1 MMSLLELPPEAEW
14 WTFGFILAGI
24 TLFLGL
30 GEAVRKQRGW
40 SPEFSRKFVHISVG
54 ILAAFTPVLFTVPL
68 LPILLAML
76 FIGVNSIAL
85 KMGLLPGIHSV
96 GRPSYGTVY
105 FPIAFLLLLVFFWY
119 REPMIISLSMLVL
132 ALADSGAA
140 IVGESL
146 KNSTQYRLTSDRKSI
161 EGSIAMALVSFAV
174 LLIGLTSSTDMEL
187 IPMEYVIA
195 CAGVGSVVAT
205 ACEAISSRG
214 LDNLSIP
221 LSTAFVLS
229 FFLVPQSGAD
239 VFQLTMA
246 VSFGIFIAVASFKS
260 GLLTASGAVAT
271 FLLAVVVFGIGGW
284 QWTIP
289 LVIFFLLSS
298 LFSRVGATRKA
309 ALRIAGD
316 KAGGRDHA
324 QVFANGGIGGIL
336 ALLAYWYPEVNVYP
350 VFVGSIAAVTADTWG
365 TELGLLARGRTVRF
379 PDFTSVSPGTNGG
392 ITLVGSMAGM
402 GGSLVIAASSSAWLD
417 AGLLAWV
424 LVAGLAGSAVDS
436 ILGGILQARFR
447 CPVCGTITDE
457 RVHCNN
463 QPTALVS
470 GLAWLNNDGVNWVCA
485 AIGAALMLGVLLLGD
500 VR

>member
-1 MMSLLELPPEAEW
+1 MMSLWELPPEAEW
-14 WTFGFILAGI
+14 WTLGFILAGI

-30 GEAVRKQRGW
+30 GEAVRKHRGW
-40 SPEFSRKFVHISVG
+40 SPEFSRKFIHISVG

-76 FIGVNSIAL
+76 FIGVNGIAL
-85 KMGLLPGIHSV
+85 KMGLLPGIHSID
-96 GRPSYGTVY
+96 RPSYGTVY

-119 REPMIISLSMLVL
+119 REPMIITLSMLVL

-146 KNSTQYRLTSDRKSI
+146 KKSTQYRLTSDRKSI
-161 EGSIAMALVSFAV
+161 EGSIAMALVSFVV
-174 LLIGLTSSTDMEL
+174 LLTGLTFSMDMEL

-221 LSTAFVLS
+221 LSIAFVLS

-246 VSFGIFIAVASFKS
+246 VSFGIFIGVASFKA

-289 LVIFFLLSS
+289 LMTFFLLSS
-298 LFSRVGATRKA
+298 IFSRVGAKRKA
-309 ALRIAGD
+309 VLRVAGE
-316 KAGGRDHA
+316 KFGGRDYA

-336 ALLAYWYPEVNVYP
+336 ALLAYWYPELNIYP

-379 PDFTSVSPGTNGG
+379 PDFSSVAPGTNGG
-392 ITLVGSMAGM
+392 ITLVGLMAGI
-402 GGSLVIAASSSAWLD
+402 GGSLAIAVSASPWLETSLM
-417 AGLLAWV
+417 GWV
-424 LVAGLAGSAVDS
+424 LIAGLAGSAVDS

-485 AIGAALMLGVLLLGD
+485 FTGALVMRILLIILG
-500 VR
+500 